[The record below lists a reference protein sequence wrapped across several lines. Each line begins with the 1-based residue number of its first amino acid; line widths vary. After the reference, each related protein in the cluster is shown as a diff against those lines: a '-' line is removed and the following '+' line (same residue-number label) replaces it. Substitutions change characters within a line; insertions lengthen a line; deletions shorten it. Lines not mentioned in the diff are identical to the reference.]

1 MSGQPDYIARYELE
15 NMKLQMMPAQLNSR
29 VFFGPLN
36 GITNL
41 KFLTDNNI
49 KHFITINI
57 PTSLSMKY
65 CEKIPLA
72 INDYTLLNFDSNLPG
87 SADGMNESLIRYN
100 QIYTNILKNFIKCQL
115 PDCSDKL
122 YSTSSL
128 QHLSNN
134 IITCEGFE
142 RLIVFNDFMSILQA
156 SNSSTFGNCFVV
168 SSNGNDE
175 DLFALLASVILKEN
189 ITLHLD
195 SVIQHIQTLRPSM
208 RNISYN
214 KIQYYQGFIQYCE
227 LIKSKS
233 WNDLLKNEQLNRERK
248 KILEQ
253 RNFSYKRYEQES
265 ECETAI
271 QYYDDF
277 YGDSRSES
285 ENKLNTPTS
294 ELDQLDQFKQ
304 QHPHRL
310 FKRARHCKE

>member
-1 MSGQPDYIARYELE
+1 
-15 NMKLQMMPAQLNSR
+15 MMPAQLNSR
-29 VFFGPLN
+29 VYFGPLN

-41 KFLTDNNI
+41 KFITDNNI

-65 CEKIPLA
+65 CEKIPLG
-72 INDYTLLNFDSNLPG
+72 INDYTLLNFDANLPG
-87 SADGMNESLIRYN
+87 SADGMNENLIRYN
-100 QIYTNILKNFIKCQL
+100 QIYTNILKNFIKFQL
-115 PDCSDKL
+115 PDCSETL

-134 IITCEGFE
+134 IITCQGFE
-142 RLIVFNDFMSILQA
+142 RLTVFNDFMSILQA
-156 SNSSTFGNCFVV
+156 SDSKTFGNCFVV

-208 RNISYN
+208 RNISFN

-233 WNDLLKNEQLNRERK
+233 WNDLLKNEQLNRDRK

-253 RNFSYKRYEQES
+253 RNFSYKRYEQEG
-265 ECETAI
+265 EHETAV

-304 QHPHRL
+304 QHPHRI